1 MSAMRLVCLRHN
13 TRVKRPFSQHTWRE
27 RQAPYDGGHWRFA
40 LRRASGGY
48 RQGDELHA
56 LGWNSLPDGAGGPF
70 PARRLSGREGSDCAV
85 WRRSAFPSHRPK
97 AVIPLSARIGIRL
110 GPDRAYVGQSAEA
123 GSFAKADNKVGGRLF
138 DHHGCELT
146 SGC

>member
-1 MSAMRLVCLRHN
+1 MTAGIGAL
-13 TRVKRPFSQHTWRE
+13 PFAE
-27 RQAPYDGGHWRFA
+27 QAGGC
-40 LRRASGGY
+40 

-56 LGWNSLPDGAGGPF
+56 LGWNSLPDGTGGPF
-70 PARRLSGREGSDCAV
+70 PARRLSGRKGSG
-85 WRRSAFPSHRPK
+85 RRSAFPSHRPK

-110 GPDRAYVGQSAEA
+110 GPDRAHVGQSAEA
-123 GSFAKADNKVGGRLF
+123 GSFANADNKVGGRLF